1 MSAFYDDIS
10 AMTGGYEIAEVGPGP
25 NAIIN
30 VHGRILEAE
39 WTGPMASWS
48 LDCVKRH
55 KMLHIGGFGKKEWG
69 RIQPEVSGKKNA
81 KKYLHHKTHWDGGV
95 FRMWEY
101 HHVHGGHS
109 LLIRKMRPS
118 PEIQLVMTKYGE
130 YDRLDTSDI
139 EDPSMG
145 TRVTAVAAED
155 GTTILEVIITADVNC
170 REFKKAVL
178 AKCVVLNLCTRQTA
192 LTMYHDSVLMTSNSL
207 LMRDWGLNYRNR
219 LPRII
224 TAKCSG
230 FLLVRYLKKHGI
242 EAPRHPDDDI
252 QTDMID
258 EFAYADV
265 QFERLQARR
274 EQNRSPRKLSE
285 DEIDNIQ
292 WENSIQFER
301 DRIKRER
308 GEKNDRSRGC
318 KRCPLDAPPSYQCPH
333 MMPPPREVPAKK
345 RKTTVDDF
353 MNTVPSGMHV
363 GGRWQPAKAARD
375 AQASVVVVDGVD
387 DTPAVVLPIRPT
399 AAPAP
404 TDAGIAAGPQPFVF
418 LQHVAKGVR
427 PQVMIPL
434 RGGHV
439 RPLSEG
445 SGILCDGV
453 GGSKLVNAYLDGRR
467 SAKSVNAY
475 LKAYLEDGAELGD

>member
-25 NAIIN
+25 NMNYMDGGIP
-30 VHGRILEAE
+30 EAE
-39 WTGPMASWS
+39 WKGPMASWS

-55 KMLHIGGFGKKEWG
+55 KVLYIGGFGQMEWG
-69 RIQPEVSGKKNA
+69 RIQLGVPGKKNA

-109 LLIRKMRPS
+109 LLIRKIRPS
-118 PEIQLVMTKYGE
+118 PEIQLVMTKHGQ
-130 YDRLDTSDI
+130 YD
-139 EDPSMG
+139 

-258 EFAYADV
+258 IFAYADV
-265 QFERLQARR
+265 QFERLQAQR

-285 DEIDNIQ
+285 NEIDNIQ

-353 MNTVPSGMHV
+353 MNTVPWGMHV
-363 GGRWQPAKAARD
+363 GGRWQLAKAARD

-427 PQVMIPL
+427 PQVMIPP

-453 GGSKLVNAYLDGRR
+453 GGSKMVNAYLDGRR